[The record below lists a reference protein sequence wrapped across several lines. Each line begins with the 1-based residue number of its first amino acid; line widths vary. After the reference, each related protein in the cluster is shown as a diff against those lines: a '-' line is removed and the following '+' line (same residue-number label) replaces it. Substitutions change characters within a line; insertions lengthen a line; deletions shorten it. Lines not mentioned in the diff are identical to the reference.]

1 VRRARLRATLGVDG
15 RSPLGEPCLR
25 NYTQSVGLDALES
38 WLAAHADGD
47 PGFDVASLKVP
58 VLRCPHAAR
67 WMDPETWVV
76 RLFDTSIDLHRLVEG
91 LPAWRSWRA
100 TPRPC
105 GPLVVVWDATGERAT
120 CAECR
125 RWLRGPR
132 R

>member
-1 VRRARLRATLGVDG
+1 MRATLGVDG

-76 RLFDTSIDLHRLVEG
+76 RLFDTNIDLHRLVEEAARVEV
-91 LPAWRSWRA
+91 LERDPASLWPPGGGMGRDR
-100 TPRPC
+100 
-105 GPLVVVWDATGERAT
+105 
-120 CAECR
+120 
-125 RWLRGPR
+125 
-132 R
+132 